1 MAVAVPSRLRELR
14 ETGRPRTAR
23 ARAFLASPPGL
34 LTVLVAI
41 GVALRLFRFSAPI
54 LDQHMFR
61 QTQTASTVWLWDR
74 YGFDALDYRV
84 PMFGGGHWVLELP
97 VYQALV
103 WAMALPFGGIEPMGR
118 VVSIA
123 SYVAVAV
130 LMYLIGKRLFGS
142 RAVALLGVALFTFLP
157 VTVFYY
163 RAILI
168 DPLLIAATL
177 LTIYA
182 AMRLAERFSWAWTA
196 VFSVALVVSVLGKAT
211 LMLAVGLPVLVLG
224 WRILA
229 DRRTP
234 RAGRATLLGVGAL
247 TLVLSFLW
255 TRHGDG
261 LNVESGALAISNGGD
276 WYFGTTFRDA
286 ETFRIVGQRF
296 LDNFG
301 PVGLVLVAMGIAAIP
316 SVRTRYRPEIV
327 AMLAGSFLSVGIFAN
342 LNRVHD
348 YYQLVYYVP
357 LSMMAGLG
365 LGRIH
370 QALARLSPTLARQTA
385 VGVVVGL
392 AALWSLVTWSS
403 YFAPQ
408 AVAYSVLGQGIE
420 VRDNTP
426 DARILVLGEG
436 FSPNEPM
443 LFYEARRIGWRAP
456 VEDRAGA
463 EARMTTGDLG
473 AVVMIKGPAGVPPWL
488 GRAAVA
494 RGFRLTHDSLA
505 MTVWTRSGGA
515 VTPAV

>member
-1 MAVAVPSRLRELR
+1 MAAAVPSRPRGPR
-14 ETGRPRTAR
+14 GTGAPRTAR
-23 ARAFLASPPGL
+23 ARALLHSPAGL
-34 LTVLVAI
+34 LTLVVAVGVAI
-41 GVALRLFRFSAPI
+41 RLFRFGAPI

-61 QTQTASTVWLWDR
+61 QTQTAGTVWLWDR
-74 YGFDALDYRV
+74 FGFDFWSYRV

-103 WAMALPFGGIEPMGR
+103 WLLALPAGGIEPMGR

-130 LMYLIGKRLFGS
+130 LMYLIGTRLLGS
-142 RAVALLGVALFTFLP
+142 RVAALLGVALFTFLP
-157 VTVFYY
+157 VTVFYF

-168 DPLLIAATL
+168 DPLLIATTL

-182 AMRLAERFSWAWTA
+182 ALRLAERFSWTWMA
-196 VFSVALVVSVLGKAT
+196 VFAPALAVSVLGKAT
-211 LMLAVGLPVLVLG
+211 LMLAIGLPVLVLG

-229 DRRTP
+229 DRRAP
-234 RAGRATLLGVGAL
+234 LAGKAALLGVGAV
-247 TLVLSFLW
+247 TLLLSFLW

-296 LDNFG
+296 LDNLG
-301 PVGLVLVAMGIAAIP
+301 PVGLVLVGMGIAAIP
-316 SVRTRYRPEIV
+316 GVRTRHRPELV
-327 AMLAGSFLSVGIFAN
+327 TMLAGAFLSVGIFAN

-357 LSMMAGLG
+357 LAMLAGLG

-370 QALARLSPTLARQTA
+370 DALARLSPSLARQAA
-385 VGVVVGL
+385 VGVVIGL
-392 AALWSLVTWSS
+392 ATLWSLVTWSG
-403 YFAPQ
+403 YFAPE
-408 AVAYSVLGQGIE
+408 AVAYSVRGQAIE

-436 FSPNEPM
+436 YSPNEPM

-463 EARMTTGDLG
+463 QARIAGGELG

-488 GRAAVA
+488 DPAATA
-494 RGFRLTHDSLA
+494 SGFRLTHDSVG
-505 MTVWTRSGGA
+505 MSVWTRPGGA